1 MTAASCA
8 RGTLEGCIL
17 QIIAREPSYGYAIAA
32 TLRDGGFADV
42 TEGTLYPLLL
52 RLERKGLIAAAFRAS
67 PAGPSRKYYA
77 LTPEGA
83 TYLAEFREAWRATAA
98 GVAAILE
105 GEYWTRKEAGRCNRM
120 NTRCW

>member
-1 MTAASCA
+1 MFDRSQL
-8 RGTLEGCIL
+8 RKGTLEGCIL
-17 QIIAREPSYGYAIAA
+17 QIIA
-32 TLRDGGFADV
+32 
-42 TEGTLYPLLL
+42 L

-67 PAGPSRKYYA
+67 PAGPSRKYYS

-105 GEYWTRKEAGRCNRM
+105 GNIGPERRQDDATE
-120 NTRCW
+120 

>member
-1 MTAASCA
+1 MFDRSQL
-8 RGTLEGCIL
+8 RKGTLEGCIL

-32 TLRDGGFADV
+32 MLRDGGFADV

-52 RLERKGLIAAAFRAS
+52 RLERKGLIAAAFR
-67 PAGPSRKYYA
+67 
-77 LTPEGA
+77 EGE

-105 GEYWTRKEAGRCNRM
+105 GNIGPERRQDDATE
-120 NTRCW
+120 